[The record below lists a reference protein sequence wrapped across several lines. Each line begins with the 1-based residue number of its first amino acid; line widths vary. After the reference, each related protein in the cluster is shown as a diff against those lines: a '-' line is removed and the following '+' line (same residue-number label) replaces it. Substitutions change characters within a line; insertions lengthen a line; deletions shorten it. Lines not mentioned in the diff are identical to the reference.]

1 MKIFKKLSL
10 TSLLIIIGLQPIF
23 SQNKIDSSDRVNKY
37 FGVEIGPKLNLK
49 TSPDTLAGSGF
60 GIMLDYSWQVGGLN
74 GKKCRTYISIP
85 LGYSFMV
92 DNKNH
97 EKGSV
102 LNYGWAITHELSKD
116 SNNVPFIGY
125 GILLNQ
131 YRFDGIKGSIFG
143 HQSRFELGINHYLS
157 SKFVIYGKL
166 NYSYLRFP
174 SLYDSKSKSMHQME
188 IKFGARILF

>member
-1 MKIFKKLSL
+1 MKTGQKLILLGILIFW
-10 TSLLIIIGLQPIF
+10 GFQPLF
-23 SQNKIDSSDRVNKY
+23 SQNNIDSSGRVNKY
-37 FGVEIGPKLNLK
+37 FGLEIGPKLNLK

-60 GIMLDYSWQVGGLN
+60 GIMVEYAWQVGGLN
-74 GKKCRTYISIP
+74 GKKCRSYIAIP
-85 LGYSFMV
+85 LGYSYMV

-102 LNYGWAITHELSKD
+102 LNYGWTITHELSKD

-131 YRFDGIKGSIFG
+131 YQFDGIKGSIFG
-143 HQSRFELGINHYLS
+143 HQSRFEFGINHYVS
-157 SKFVIYGKL
+157 SKFVLYGKL
-166 NYSYLRFP
+166 DYSYVRFP
-174 SLYDSKSKSMHQME
+174 SLFDSKSRTMHQME